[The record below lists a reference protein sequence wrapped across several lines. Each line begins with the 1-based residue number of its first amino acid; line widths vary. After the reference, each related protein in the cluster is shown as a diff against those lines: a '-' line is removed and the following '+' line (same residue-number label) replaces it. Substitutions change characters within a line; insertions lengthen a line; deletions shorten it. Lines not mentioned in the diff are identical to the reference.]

1 MKNKYKLSKED
12 IISIIRLITLGII
25 GLGLTILFIF
35 LYEKYNSLA
44 LTICTAIFS
53 LVYMVLSLLIINKKD
68 FVFQNTLKMAIL
80 FPLIY
85 TLIVFG
91 FLLFIEHKSIPDN
104 PMRILDCFLW
114 SIYTMPSF
122 IVVMAIL
129 SLIKIVISYAG

>member
-53 LVYMVLSLLIINKKD
+53 LVYIVLSLLIINKKD

-91 FLLFIEHKSIPDN
+91 L
-104 PMRILDCFLW
+104 
-114 SIYTMPSF
+114 
-122 IVVMAIL
+122 
-129 SLIKIVISYAG
+129 